1 MFTRT
6 RDQCCQRGC
15 PGRGQ
20 YYVDCGTCPTFYHA
34 VCLGLEDE
42 PQLRESNPFI
52 CDWCRKKK
60 DEDKMELEMLRR
72 LMRSLRP
79 AEVPQPLVLP
89 EFHGLEHEDPAGFIS
104 RCRDLLTEAHID
116 PSQWSRLVQQ
126 QLKGPARDWLLL
138 FSGIPF
144 SWEELQQGLTHR
156 FDSPA
161 VRATLQASLYGKHQR
176 ENEAADQFITGKIFL
191 YRRLFP
197 NADPNTIIPVI
208 IELLRPQLRPF
219 LRHPVPTTTME
230 LIHRAVPL
238 EGDIKHTAAKHHST
252 SSSNAPRCHYC
263 PGYHY
268 NRDCPVRQQRR
279 TDPARHI
286 PISSPVAQMALAP
299 DEEETVPRIDI
310 RMGTLA
316 ATAVVDSAAS
326 RNIINAAKIPNGS
339 TIRARQDVI
348 HLAQREQT
356 MATQGEAEIP
366 VTLAGTTKPIN
377 FLVAPELRADA
388 ILGNT
393 WLRDMSAQLDYR
405 QGQLRLGNGAVVPLI
420 NNPRTGEGTKPEPQR
435 DAAPGGRQQPPPPV
449 KPVPGDP
456 AKEERYQHLSGHVS
470 GPPSQSGRKE
480 DPLASRP
487 LELHMLEIGV
497 TSDSHAPTAAEGI
510 CCSEEVPQVEDP
522 LEKGDPGGSQTV
534 AQDVADTRHKV
545 TPPTATE
552 GMPDP
557 LRGGNPTSDGPYSEV
572 TSNTDIP
579 RYIRSPE
586 TTGTTNELSG
596 PGCWRAVTTCKE
608 AKPSPPNPDRPADT
622 PTPSQTT
629 PEAARSD
636 AAAPLPVLPPQRRKR
651 SGQPDQIAVCALAM
665 CDQTERAID
674 ASVVVPQGKRN
685 KIVDTRS
692 AFTNHDPNI
701 QTKYDKHRLGPRPP

>member
-1 MFTRT
+1 MTENRSKHVNKQDGAPPHFHNAVRVYLNTEVSDRWL
-6 RDQCCQRGC
+6 
-15 PGRGQ
+15 GRAGDR
-20 YYVDCGTCPTFYHA
+20 VF
-34 VCLGLEDE
+34 
-42 PQLRESNPFI
+42 
-52 CDWCRKKK
+52 
-60 DEDKMELEMLRR
+60 
-72 LMRSLRP
+72 
-79 AEVPQPLVLP
+79 VPPLP
-89 EFHGLEHEDPAGFIS
+89 
-104 RCRDLLTEAHID
+104 RDLEELKIRIREAATTVTED
-116 PSQWSRLVQQ
+116 M
-126 QLKGPARDWLLL
+126 LKRV
-138 FSGIPF
+138 
-144 SWEELQQGLTHR
+144 WEEFDYRLDICRVTRGSRIESLDHR
-156 FDSPA
+156 TSAATTSA
-161 VRATLQASLYGKHQR
+161 VSQTSCSDNYNGTDTSCCSSGGRHQAHRCQASFH
-176 ENEAADQFITGKIFL
+176 FIIKRST
-191 YRRLFP
+191 
-197 NADPNTIIPVI
+197 
-208 IELLRPQLRPF
+208 
-219 LRHPVPTTTME
+219 
-230 LIHRAVPL
+230 VPL
-238 EGDIKHTAAKHHST
+238 L
-252 SSSNAPRCHYC
+252 

-268 NRDCPVRQQRR
+268 NRDCPVRKQRR
-279 TDPARHI
+279 IDPARHI

-435 DAAPGGRQQPPPPV
+435 DAAPGGRQQPSPPV

-456 AKEERYQHLSGHVS
+456 AKEERYQHFSGHVS

-487 LELHMLEIGV
+487 LELHMLETGV

-522 LEKGDPGGSQTV
+522 LEKEDPGGSQTV
-534 AQDVADTRHKV
+534 VQDVADTRHKV

-674 ASVVVPQGKRN
+674 ASVVVPQSKRN